1 MNGSMSS
8 IEVAAR
14 ILADGLESREILHH
28 EVVATQHVEN
38 VRLACLRFAIDCRPL
53 VLEKRDRDEIIA
65 AIVAQ
70 ATAFEAYVTG
80 GACT

>member
-14 ILADGLESREILHH
+14 ILADGLSSREVLHR
-28 EVVATQHVEN
+28 EAATQHEEN
-38 VRLACLRFAIDCRPL
+38 VRLACLRFAIDCRPF
-53 VLEKRDRDEIIA
+53 LEKRDADEISA
-65 AIVAQ
+65 AILAQ

-80 GACT
+80 GGA

>member
-28 EVVATQHVEN
+28 EVVATQHEEN
-38 VRLACLRFAIDCRPL
+38 VRLACLRFAIDSRPF
-53 VLEKRDRDEIIA
+53 LEKRDAVEVTA

-70 ATAFEAYVTG
+70 AAAFEAYVTG